1 MAKRKSRKVKLATLI
16 VMGEGPHEKAFLNH
30 MKHLY
35 DDRTTEQ
42 KVTIDSADGGS
53 PHDIINSV
61 VRKHRHTDF
70 DRRFVL
76 LDSDV
81 NIEPKDRE
89 LARKNRIVLIESKPV
104 CLEGMLLDILDE
116 RVPRTNQACKDALHS
131 QLSGKPTIA
140 SSYADI
146 FTKDLLDSTEK
157 EQIIVLRE
165 VISNEIQ

>member
-1 MAKRKSRKVKLATLI
+1 
-16 VMGEGPHEKAFLNH
+16 

-35 DDRTTEQ
+35 EADRTTEQ

-53 PHDIINSV
+53 PYDIINSV

-81 NIEPKDRE
+81 NIEPRDCE

-104 CLEGMLLDILDE
+104 CLEGMLLDILGE

-131 QLSGKPTIA
+131 LLSGKPTIA

-146 FTKDLLDSTEK
+146 FTKDLLDNTEK
-157 EQIIVLRE
+157 EQIIILRE